1 MEATTVRLGRGG
13 IGPALVPAAGL
24 ALAAGTV
31 AYGFAA
37 RAEGTR
43 LGASLAPFLWDWRPD
58 LRTSALPAAA
68 LLATGVLLAPRLR
81 APAVRPWV
89 FAAATLALGLALR
102 LALGSA
108 RGGVDGLWAVYE
120 VGNREADSEY
130 LPALPALDFGTLFF
144 LDTFAEVGTSLPV
157 HAIGH
162 PPGLLLMLHWLGI
175 DGAPGMAALTI
186 GAGALAIPLAYLLAR
201 ELLDEDRAR
210 GATLLYVFAPSAL
223 LYGATSADAL
233 YATVALAAAIPLAV
247 AARSPAARGALPS
260 RAAAAALPSR
270 AAAAA
275 LPSGAAAGALP
286 SGAAAALPSGAAALA
301 VASFFSYANLAIGA
315 WAALLA
321 AQRAGLRRAARV
333 AIACAACLAAFYA
346 LLHLA
351 TGYDPVGVLRATESV
366 YREGIAGRR
375 PYEFWLFGS
384 PVAFLCALGLPIAWF
399 ALRSAGARFAPALA
413 LVAVIAIA
421 AVLGFTKAETE
432 RIYQFLVPIAC
443 VAAAAALPDR
453 WLPLTLAA
461 LAIQALAT
469 ELLVYTV
476 W

>member
-1 MEATTVRLGRGG
+1 MEATTARLGRAGPA
-13 IGPALVPAAGL
+13 PALVPAAGFVI
-24 ALAAGTV
+24 AAATI

-43 LGASLAPFLWDWRPD
+43 LGASLAPFLWDWRPT
-58 LRTSALPAAA
+58 LRASALPAAA
-68 LLATGVLLAPRLR
+68 LLALGVWLAPRLH

-89 FAAATLALGLALR
+89 FALSALTLGLALR

-108 RGGVDGLWAVYE
+108 RAGVDGLWAVYE
-120 VGNREADSEY
+120 VGNHEAANEY
-130 LPALPALDFGTLFF
+130 LPALPALDFGALFF

-186 GAGALAIPLAYLLAR
+186 GAGALAIPLTYLLAR

-210 GATLLYVFAPSAL
+210 SAALLFVFAPSAI

-233 YATVALAAAIPLAV
+233 YATLALAAAIPLAL
-247 AARSPAARGALPS
+247 AAGS
-260 RAAAAALPSR
+260 RAS
-270 AAAAA
+270 
-275 LPSGAAAGALP
+275 AGALP
-286 SGAAAALPSGAAALA
+286 FGAATLA

-315 WAALLA
+315 WATLLA
-321 AQRAGLRRAARV
+321 AQRAGLWRAARL
-333 AIACAACLAAFYA
+333 AIACGLALAVSYA

-351 TGYDPVGVLRATESV
+351 TGYDPIGVLRATESV
-366 YREGIAGRR
+366 YREGIASRR

-399 ALRSAGARFAPALA
+399 ALRSAGARYAPAVA
-413 LVAVIAIA
+413 LVAVLVVA
-421 AVLGFTKAETE
+421 AVLGFSKAETE
-432 RIYQFLVPIAC
+432 RIYQFLVPLAC
-443 VAAAAALPDR
+443 VSAAATLPPR
-453 WLPLTLAA
+453 WLPLTLGALAAQA
-461 LAIQALAT
+461 LAI
-469 ELLVYTV
+469 ELLLYTV

>member
-13 IGPALVPAAGL
+13 VAPVLVPSAGL
-24 ALAAGTV
+24 ALAAATI

-37 RAEGTR
+37 RADGTR
-43 LGASLAPFLWDWRPD
+43 LGASLAPFLWDWRPS
-58 LRTSALPAAA
+58 LRVSAIPAAA
-68 LLATGVLLAPRLR
+68 LLAIGVWLAPRLR
-81 APAVRPWV
+81 ATAVRPWA
-89 FAAATLALGLALR
+89 FAGSALALGLALR

-120 VGNREADSEY
+120 VGNHEAANEY
-130 LPALPALDFGTLFF
+130 LPALPALEFGALFF

-157 HAIGH
+157 HAVGH
-162 PPGLLLMLHWLGI
+162 PPGLLLTLHWLGI

-186 GAGALAIPLAYLLAR
+186 GVGGLAVPLTYVLAR

-210 GATLLYVFAPSAL
+210 MAALLYVFAPSAL

-233 YATVALAAAIPLAV
+233 YATLALAAAVPLAL
-247 AARSPAARGALPS
+247 AARPAAS
-260 RAAAAALPSR
+260 AAS
-270 AAAAA
+270 
-275 LPSGAAAGALP
+275 
-286 SGAAAALPSGAAALA
+286 AAALPSGAAALT

-315 WAALLA
+315 WATLLA
-321 AQRAGLRRAARV
+321 AQRAGLRRAARL
-333 AIACAACLAAFYA
+333 AIACAAALAASYL

-366 YREGIAGRR
+366 YSEGIASRR

-399 ALRSAGARFAPALA
+399 ALRSAGARYAPAVA
-413 LVAVIAIA
+413 LLVVVVIA
-421 AVLGFTKAETE
+421 AVLGFSKAETE
-432 RIYQFLVPIAC
+432 RIYQFLVPLAC
-443 VAAAAALPDR
+443 VCAAASLPTR
-453 WLPLTLAA
+453 WLPLTLGALAAQA
-461 LAIQALAT
+461 LAI
-469 ELLVYTV
+469 ELLMYTV

>member
-1 MEATTVRLGRGG
+1 MEETTVRLGRGG
-13 IGPALVPAAGL
+13 IGPALVPAAGV
-24 ALAAGTV
+24 ALAAGTS

-58 LRTSALPAAA
+58 LGTSALPAAA
-68 LLATGVLLAPRLR
+68 LLATGLWVAPRLR
-81 APAVRPWV
+81 APAVRPWA

-102 LALGSA
+102 LVLGSA
-108 RGGVDGLWAVYE
+108 RAGVDGLWAVYE
-120 VGNREADSEY
+120 IGNHEAANEY

-162 PPGLLLMLHWLGI
+162 PPGLLLTLHWLGI

-186 GAGALAIPLAYLLAR
+186 GAGALAVPLTYALAR

-210 GATLLYVFAPSAL
+210 GAVLLYVFAPSAL

-233 YATVALAAAIPLAV
+233 YATVALAAAVPLAI
-247 AARSPAARGALPS
+247 AARPAAARGALPS
-260 RAAAAALPSR
+260 GATAGTLPSR
-270 AAAAA
+270 
-275 LPSGAAAGALP
+275 AAAGALP
-286 SGAAAALPSGAAALA
+286 SGAAAGALPSGAAALA

-315 WAALLA
+315 WATLLA
-321 AQRAGLRRAARV
+321 AQRAGLRRAIRV
-333 AIACAACLAAFYA
+333 ALVCGGVLAASYA

-351 TGYDPVGVLRATESV
+351 TGYDPVGVLQATESV
-366 YREGIAGRR
+366 YREGIASRR
-375 PYEFWLFGS
+375 PYGFWLFGS

-399 ALRSAGARFAPALA
+399 ALRSAGARHAPAVA
-413 LVAVIAIA
+413 LVAVVIVA
-421 AVLGFTKAETE
+421 AVLGFSKAETE
-432 RIYQFLVPIAC
+432 RIYQFLVPLAC
-443 VAAAAALPDR
+443 VSAAASLPAR
-453 WLPLTLAA
+453 WLPLTLGALAVQA
-461 LAIQALAT
+461 LAI
-469 ELLVYTV
+469 ELLLYTV

>member
-13 IGPALVPAAGL
+13 IGPALVPAAGV
-24 ALAAGTV
+24 ALAAGTI

-58 LRTSALPAAA
+58 LGTSALPAAA
-68 LLATGVLLAPRLR
+68 LLATGLWVAPRLR
-81 APAVRPWV
+81 APAVRPWA

-102 LALGSA
+102 LVLGSA
-108 RGGVDGLWAVYE
+108 RGGMEGLWAVAE
-120 VGNREADSEY
+120 VGN
-130 LPALPALDFGTLFF
+130 
-144 LDTFAEVGTSLPV
+144 SLPV

-162 PPGLLLMLHWLGI
+162 PPGLLLTLHWLGI

-186 GAGALAIPLAYLLAR
+186 GAGALAIPLTYLLAR

-210 GATLLYVFAPSAL
+210 SAALLYVFAPSAV

-260 RAAAAALPSR
+260 G

-275 LPSGAAAGALP
+275 LPSGA
-286 SGAAAALPSGAAALA
+286 AAAALPSGAAALA

-315 WAALLA
+315 WATLLA
-321 AQRAGLRRAARV
+321 AQRAGLRRAIRV
-333 AIACAACLAAFYA
+333 ALVCGGVLAASYA

-351 TGYDPVGVLRATESV
+351 TGYDPVGVLQATESV
-366 YREGIAGRR
+366 YREGIASRR
-375 PYEFWLFGS
+375 PYGFWLFGS
-384 PVAFLCALGLPIAWF
+384 PVGFLCALGLPIAWS
-399 ALRSAGARFAPALA
+399 ALRSAGARHAPAVA
-413 LVAVIAIA
+413 LVAVVIVA
-421 AVLGFTKAETE
+421 AVLGFSKAETE
-432 RIYQFLVPIAC
+432 RIYQFLVPLAC
-443 VAAAAALPDR
+443 VSAAASLPAR
-453 WLPLTLAA
+453 WLPLTLGALAVQA
-461 LAIQALAT
+461 LAI
-469 ELLVYTV
+469 ELLFYTV

>member
-13 IGPALVPAAGL
+13 IGPALVPAAGV
-24 ALAAGTV
+24 ALAAGTI

-58 LRTSALPAAA
+58 LGTSALPAAA
-68 LLATGVLLAPRLR
+68 LLATGLWVAPRLR
-81 APAVRPWV
+81 APAVRPWA

-102 LALGSA
+102 LVLGSA
-108 RGGVDGLWAVYE
+108 RGGVEGLWAVYE
-120 VGNREADSEY
+120 VGNHEAANEY

-162 PPGLLLMLHWLGI
+162 PPGLLLTLHWLGI

-186 GAGALAIPLAYLLAR
+186 GAGALAIPLTYLLAR

-210 GATLLYVFAPSAL
+210 SAALLYVFAPSAV

-247 AARSPAARGALPS
+247 AARPAAV
-260 RAAAAALPSR
+260 
-270 AAAAA
+270 
-275 LPSGAAAGALP
+275 AGALP
-286 SGAAAALPSGAAALA
+286 FGAAALT

-315 WAALLA
+315 WATLLA
-321 AQRAGLRRAARV
+321 AQRAGLRRAIRV
-333 AIACAACLAAFYA
+333 ALVCGGVLAASYA

-351 TGYDPVGVLRATESV
+351 TGYDPVGVLQATESV
-366 YREGIAGRR
+366 YREGIASRR
-375 PYEFWLFGS
+375 PYGFWLFGS

-399 ALRSAGARFAPALA
+399 ALRSAGARHAPAVA
-413 LVAVIAIA
+413 LVAVVIVA
-421 AVLGFTKAETE
+421 AVLGFSKAETE
-432 RIYQFLVPIAC
+432 RIYQFLVPLAC
-443 VAAAAALPDR
+443 VSAAASLPAR
-453 WLPLTLAA
+453 WLPLTLGALAVQA
-461 LAIQALAT
+461 LAI
-469 ELLVYTV
+469 ELLFYTV

>member
-13 IGPALVPAAGL
+13 IGPALVPAAGV
-24 ALAAGTV
+24 ALAAGTI

-58 LRTSALPAAA
+58 LGTSALPAAA
-68 LLATGVLLAPRLR
+68 LLATGLWVAPRLR
-81 APAVRPWV
+81 APAVRPWA

-102 LALGSA
+102 LVLGSA
-108 RGGVDGLWAVYE
+108 RGGMEGLWAVAE
-120 VGNREADSEY
+120 VGN
-130 LPALPALDFGTLFF
+130 
-144 LDTFAEVGTSLPV
+144 SLPV

-162 PPGLLLMLHWLGI
+162 PPGLLLTLHWLGI

-186 GAGALAIPLAYLLAR
+186 GAGALAIPLTYLLAR

-210 GATLLYVFAPSAL
+210 SAALLYVFAPSAV

-260 RAAAAALPSR
+260 GAAAAAL
-270 AAAAA
+270 
-275 LPSGAAAGALP
+275 
-286 SGAAAALPSGAAALA
+286 
-301 VASFFSYANLAIGA
+301 ASFFSYANLAIGA

-321 AQRAGLRRAARV
+321 AQRAGLRRAAGL
-333 AIACAACLAAFYA
+333 AIACGLALAASYA

-351 TGYDPVGVLRATESV
+351 TGYDPIGVLRATESV
-366 YREGIAGRR
+366 YREGIASRR

-399 ALRSAGARFAPALA
+399 ALRSAGARYAPAVA
-413 LVAVIAIA
+413 LVAVVIVA
-421 AVLGFTKAETE
+421 AVLAFSKAETE
-432 RIYQFLVPIAC
+432 RIYQFLVPLAC
-443 VAAAAALPDR
+443 VSAAATLPPR
-453 WLPLTLAA
+453 WLPLTLGALAAQA
-461 LAIQALAT
+461 LAI
-469 ELLVYTV
+469 ELLLYTV